1 MYCIPDRRLPV
12 ERSLHHCCCYCI
24 QAGAAV
30 EAAEAVEADAA
41 VRLVRIEVSILEN
54 VDDDAGGYRTLSH
67 IRTRV

>member
-12 ERSLHHCCCYCI
+12 ERSLHHYCCYCI
-24 QAGAAV
+24 LAGVV
-30 EAAEAVEADAA
+30 EAAEAAEAGAA

-54 VDDDAGGYRTLSH
+54 VDDDAGGYRTSSH

>member
-24 QAGAAV
+24 QAGAV
-30 EAAEAVEADAA
+30 EAAEAGAA

-54 VDDDAGGYRTLSH
+54 VDDDAGGYRTSSH